1 MKTENTTNISR
12 RQLLHFGG
20 IASTALLLGLGNA
33 RTLEAQE
40 VSATMSPSSITQG
53 KKHST
58 LTTPE
63 KALAMLTKQSEHFV
77 QRVVKVAPNVF
88 TAVGFH
94 GANTTMIVGTDGV
107 IIVDTL
113 MGPESAANAMAAFRK
128 HSDKPVKAIIYTHSH
143 GDHTGGAISFMPK
156 GAEVGKDV
164 TVIGHIGMGGGHGSD
179 RSIDTIAGKRDIR
192 QFGRKLP
199 KEEQTNRG
207 LAPAGTID
215 HDRGTGFVPPNVRL
229 DKDYKTTIAGV
240 DVELI
245 LAPGETN
252 DAIFVWL
259 PKEKVLIAGD
269 NFYQTF
275 PNLYAIR
282 GTPYRDVR
290 VWAKS
295 VAKMA
300 TYKPH
305 ALVPGHT
312 SPIIGQKESTEALQ
326 YYSDAVQYVF
336 DETVKGINAGLDPVT
351 IAQSIKL
358 PKEWAN
364 KPYLTE
370 FYGTIEGASRAI
382 YSGLLG
388 WFDGNPVNL
397 NPLAHTVTAQKLAAL
412 AGGSD
417 KLFAQFQAAMQAED
431 YQWALVLADSLMLL
445 EKIDHEVVRQG
456 RIKAMRAIGAMEY
469 NAPKRNYY
477 LTYANELEQGSIK

>member
-1 MKTENTTNISR
+1 MKEKTTTDISR

-33 RTLEAQE
+33 KVLEAKEGSVMAPVLQD
-40 VSATMSPSSITQG
+40 

-58 LTTPE
+58 LTTPQ
-63 KALAMLTKQSEHFV
+63 KALAMLKKQSEHFV
-77 QRVVKVAPNVF
+77 QRVVQVSPHVY

-128 HSDKPVKAIIYTHSH
+128 YSDKPVKAIIYTHSH

-164 TVIGHIGMGGGHGSD
+164 TVIGHVGMGGGHGSD
-179 RSIDTIAGKRDIR
+179 KSIDVIAGKRDIR

-215 HDRGTGFVPPNVRL
+215 HDRGTGFIAPNVRL
-229 DKDYKTTIAGV
+229 DKDYATTIAGV

-252 DAIFVWL
+252 DAIFIWL

-300 TYKPH
+300 SYKPE

-326 YYSDAVQYVF
+326 NYSDAIQYVF
-336 DETVKGINAGLDPVT
+336 DETVKGMNEGLDPIT
-351 IAQSIKL
+351 IAQNIAL
-358 PKEWAN
+358 PEKWAD

-382 YSGLLG
+382 YSGLMG

-397 NPLAHTVTAQKLAAL
+397 NPLAHTVTAQKIAAL
-412 AGGSD
+412 AGGT
-417 KLFAQFQAAMQAED
+417 KALYAAFTKAMDDGE
-431 YQWALVLADSLMLL
+431 YQWALVLADSLKYL
-445 EKIDHEVVRQG
+445 EGIDKDALRKAH
-456 RIKAMRAIGAMEY
+456 IKALRALGSMEY

>member
-1 MKTENTTNISR
+1 MKNKLAIFTLS
-12 RQLLHFGG
+12 LMVLGG
-20 IASTALLLGLGNA
+20 TPA
-33 RTLEAQE
+33 
-40 VSATMSPSSITQG
+40 MS
-53 KKHST
+53 ST

-63 KALAMLTKQSEHFV
+63 KAMAMLTKQSEHFE
-77 QRVVKVAPNVF
+77 QRVVQVAPNVY

-128 HSDKPVKAIIYTHSH
+128 YSDKPVKAIIYTHSH

-164 TVIGHIGMGGGHGSD
+164 TVIGHVGMGGGHGSD
-179 RSIDTIAGKRDIR
+179 KSIDAIAGKRDIR
-192 QFGRKLP
+192 QFGRKLG

-215 HDRGTGFVPPNVRL
+215 HDRGTGHIKPNVRI

-240 DVELI
+240 DLELI

-252 DAIFVWL
+252 DAVFIWL
-259 PKEKVLIAGD
+259 PKEKVLISGD

-282 GTPYRDVR
+282 GTPFRDVR

-300 TYKPH
+300 SYKPQ

-312 SPIIGQKESTEALQ
+312 TPIIGQKESTEALQ
-326 YYSDAVQYVF
+326 NYSDAIQYVF
-336 DETVKGINAGLDPVT
+336 DATVKGMNEGLDPIT
-351 IAQSIKL
+351 IAQGIQL
-358 PKEWAN
+358 PEHLAN

-382 YSGLLG
+382 YSGLMG

-397 NPLAHTVTAQKLAAL
+397 NPLAHAVTAQKMAAL
-412 AGGSD
+412 AGGAEA
-417 KLFAQFQAAMQAED
+417 LYAQFTKAISDEE
-431 YQWALVLADSLMLL
+431 YQWALVLAESVKRL
-445 EKIDHEVVRQG
+445 EGIDQDAVRKAQ
-456 RIKAMRAIGAMEY
+456 IKALRALGSMEY
-469 NAPKRNYY
+469 NAPNRNYY
-477 LTYANELEQGSIK
+477 LTYANELEQGLIK